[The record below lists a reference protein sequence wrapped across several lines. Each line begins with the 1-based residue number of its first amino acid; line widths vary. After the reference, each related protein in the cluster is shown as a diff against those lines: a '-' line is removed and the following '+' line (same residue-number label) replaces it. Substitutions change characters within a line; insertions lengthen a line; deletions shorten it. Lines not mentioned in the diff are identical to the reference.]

1 MSRVESRTDTAM
13 MTIVM
18 TSALMTRWGLR
29 FRLVR
34 TAALLLRVPGWLS
47 PSRSSYS
54 GSAGS
59 AGSGAAACRV
69 PVNSC
74 ETAGLR
80 KLRLGCAAVRGAAGF
95 GFAGAGAGSAAGEAG
110 RVWGAAAREAGAGLG
125 LGAGCGVR
133 GAAGCGSGA
142 AGRCAVS
149 RRIWLN
155 SASRFISF

>member
-1 MSRVESRTDTAM
+1 MGLAFPAGADGSAAAGAGLALALQILVQRVSGFCR
-13 MTIVM
+13 
-18 TSALMTRWGLR
+18 LR
-29 FRLVR
+29 RCDVPC
-34 TAALLLRVPGWLS
+34 AGELLR
-47 PSRSSYS
+47 S
-54 GSAGS
+54 GR
-59 AGSGAAACRV
+59 AAEA
-69 PVNSC
+69 P
-74 ETAGLR
+74 AGLCR
-80 KLRLGCAAVRGAAGF
+80 RPGAAGS

-149 RRIWLN
+149 RRIWFN